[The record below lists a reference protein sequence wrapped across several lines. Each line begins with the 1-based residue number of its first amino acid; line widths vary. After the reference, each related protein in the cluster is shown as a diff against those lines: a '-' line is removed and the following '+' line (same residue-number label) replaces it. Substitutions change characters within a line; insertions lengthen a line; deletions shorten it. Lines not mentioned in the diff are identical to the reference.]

1 MKPTFILQALG
12 AASCLTLASCSS
24 LWPYKDSDT
33 SERRGSGYSLDKP
46 SRGEGRYMAGAAGTE
61 TPPVNPPVVG
71 AAGATTPPV
80 EGVTPPADTPPP
92 VGGTTPTPPVPP
104 DPSAPPPAPAP
115 PAPTSPPVAAAPS
128 YGTPVPGRRGFVY
141 PPGVDAKPENMV
153 DVRDFTPGQKVRD
166 PRTGKIFL
174 VP

>member
-1 MKPTFILQALG
+1 MKTTFILHALG

-24 LWPYKDSDT
+24 LWPYSDSDT

-46 SRGEGRYMAGAAGTE
+46 SRGEGRYMAGTKPATPPE
-61 TPPVNPPVVG
+61 TPADPAV
-71 AAGATTPPV
+71 AGTTPPV
-80 EGVTPPADTPPP
+80 EGTTPPPTDTPPP
-92 VGGTTPTPPVPP
+92 VAGTTPPPPVPP
-104 DPSAPPPAPAP
+104 VPGVPPTSPTPSAPAA
-115 PAPTSPPVAAAPS
+115 PPVAAAPT